1 MTSLTTK
8 IEARLSQIVRA
19 SHGRLVAIL
28 ASRTR
33 DIAAAED
40 AVSEAYRMALE
51 KWPLDGLPQNPEG
64 WLMIVARNRLSDRA
78 KSHFNKYSTS
88 LFDENGEAMEI
99 AVPANQENAEIPDE
113 RLKLMF
119 ACAHPAIDE
128 AVRAPLI
135 LQTVLG
141 LEAAEIAKLFLVP
154 SATMAQRLVR
164 AKTKIRD
171 AGIPFSIPD
180 KAHWPE
186 RLEAVLEAI
195 YGAYSAGLDDVADV
209 TQDRGVEALHLA
221 DLLSVLLPEEAEALG
236 LAALICFSASRA
248 DAKIDAD
255 GRFVPLDAQD
265 PLLWNSKLI
274 SRGAHCLSR
283 AEQLRLIGRFQLEAA
298 IQSVHSDRRRSGIT
312 NWQAIARLYEGLVAL
327 YPTSGVMV
335 ARAYAVS
342 KIAGAKAGL
351 KALYQV
357 PADILAEFQPAQ
369 ACLAALLA
377 EAGDVAGAVQAYV
390 KAISLSNDE
399 QTRNY
404 LRTLLD
410 ALPRPRSVA

>member
-1 MTSLTTK
+1 LGDLNT
-8 IEARLSQIVRA
+8 IEARLSLIVRA

-28 ASRTR
+28 ASRSK

-40 AVSEAYRMALE
+40 AVSEAYRTALE
-51 KWPLDGLPQNPEG
+51 KWPVDGLPQNPEG
-64 WLMIVARNRLSDRA
+64 WLMTVARNRLADRA
-78 KSHFNKYSTS
+78 KSAFNRTTS
-88 LFDENGEAMEI
+88 SLHDENGEAMEI
-99 AVPANQENAEIPDE
+99 AVPANQETDEIPDS

-128 AVRAPLI
+128 TVRAPLI

-141 LEAAEIAKLFLVP
+141 LEAAEIARLFLVP
-154 SATMAQRLVR
+154 TATMAQRLVR

-195 YGAYSAGLDDVADV
+195 YGAYSAGLDDIADV
-209 TQDRGVEALHLA
+209 TEDRGVEALHLA
-221 DLLSVLLPEEAEALG
+221 DLLAVLLPEEAEALG

-248 DAKIDAD
+248 DAKTDAN
-255 GRFVPLDAQD
+255 GNFVPLDMQD
-265 PLLWNSKLI
+265 PSRWNSKLI
-274 SRGAHCLSR
+274 AHGAHCLSR

-298 IQSVHSDRRRSGIT
+298 IQSVHSDRRRTGVT
-312 NWQAIARLYEGLVAL
+312 NWLAIARLYEGLVTL

-342 KIAGAKAGL
+342 KIAGPKAGL
-351 KALYQV
+351 KALHLIPIDV
-357 PADILAEFQPAQ
+357 LAEFQPAQ
-369 ACLAALLA
+369 ACLAALLD
-377 EAGDVAGAVQAYV
+377 EAGDVPGAVQAYV

-404 LRTLLD
+404 LRGRLD
-410 ALPRPRSVA
+410 ALPKVHSAA

>member
-1 MTSLTTK
+1 
-8 IEARLSQIVRA
+8 
-19 SHGRLVAIL
+19 VAVL
-28 ASRTR
+28 ASRNR

-40 AVSEAYRMALE
+40 AVAEAYRTALE
-51 KWPLDGLPQNPEG
+51 KWPVDGLPQNPEG
-64 WLMIVARNRLSDRA
+64 WLMTVARNRLTDRF
-78 KSHFNKYSTS
+78 KSAFNKNSTS
-88 LFDENGEAMEI
+88 LHDQDGEAMEI
-99 AVPANQENAEIPDE
+99 AVPANQETDDVPDE

-119 ACAHPAIDE
+119 ACAHPAIDQTI
-128 AVRAPLI
+128 RAPLI
-135 LQTVLG
+135 MQTVLG
-141 LEAAEIAKLFLVP
+141 LEADDIAKLFLVP
-154 SATMAQRLVR
+154 TATMAQRLVR

-180 KAHWPE
+180 REHWPE

-195 YGAYSAGLDDVADV
+195 YGAYSAGLDDIADV
-209 TQDRGVEALHLA
+209 TEDRGVEALHLA
-221 DLLSVLLPEEAEALG
+221 DLLAVLLPEEAEALG

-248 DAKIDAD
+248 DAKTDTN
-255 GRFVPLDAQD
+255 GNFVPLDVQD
-265 PLLWNSKLI
+265 PALWNSKLI
-274 SRGAHCLSR
+274 ARGAHNLSR

-327 YPTSGVMV
+327 YPTSGIMV

-342 KIAGAKAGL
+342 KTAGAKAGL
-351 KALYQV
+351 KALHLI

-369 ACLAALLA
+369 ACLAALLN
-377 EAGDVAGAVQAYV
+377 EAGDVAGAVKAYV
-390 KAISLSNDE
+390 NAISLSDDE

-404 LRTLLD
+404 LRSKLD

>member
-1 MTSLTTK
+1 VTNPTQQ

-19 SHGRLVAIL
+19 SHGRLVAVL
-28 ASRTR
+28 ASRSR

-40 AVSEAYRMALE
+40 AVSEAYRTALE
-51 KWPLDGLPQNPEG
+51 KWPTDGLPQNPEG
-64 WLMIVARNRLSDRA
+64 WLMTVARNRMADKA
-78 KSHFNKYSTS
+78 KSAFNRTS
-88 LFDENGEAMEI
+88 DSLHDENGEAMEI
-99 AVPANQENAEIPDE
+99 AVPANQETDEIPDE

-135 LQTVLG
+135 MQTILG
-141 LEAAEIAKLFLVP
+141 LEAADIARLFLVP
-154 SATMAQRLVR
+154 SATMSQRLVR

-195 YGAYSAGLDDVADV
+195 YGAYSAGLDDIADV
-209 TQDRGVEALHLA
+209 TEDPGVEALHLA
-221 DLLSVLLPEEAEALG
+221 DLLAVLLPEEAEALG

-248 DAKIDAD
+248 DAKTDPH
-255 GRFVPLDAQD
+255 GNFVPLDAQD
-265 PLLWNSKLI
+265 PALWNSSLI
-274 SRGAHCLSR
+274 SRGAQCLSR
-283 AEQLRLIGRFQLEAA
+283 AEKLRLMGRFQLEAA
-298 IQSVHSDRRRSGIT
+298 IQSIHSDRRRSGIT
-312 NWQAIARLYEGLVAL
+312 NWKAIAQLYEGLVAL

-342 KIAGAKAGL
+342 KTAGPKAGL
-351 KALYQV
+351 KALRLI
-357 PADILAEFQPAQ
+357 PADVLAEFQPAQ

-390 KAISLSNDE
+390 KAISMSSDE

-404 LRTLLD
+404 LRSKLD

>member
-1 MTSLTTK
+1 MTQTTRT

-19 SHGRLVAIL
+19 SHGRLVAVL
-28 ASRTR
+28 ASRSR

-40 AVSEAYRMALE
+40 CVAEAYRLALE
-51 KWPLDGLPQNPEG
+51 KWPIIGLPDNPEG
-64 WLMIVARNRLSDRA
+64 WLMTVARNRMADRQ
-78 KSHFNKYSTS
+78 KSHFNRTSTS
-88 LFDENGEAMEI
+88 LHDDNGEVMEI
-99 AVPANQENAEIPDE
+99 AVPANQETENVPDE

-128 AVRAPLI
+128 TIRAPLI
-135 LQTVLG
+135 MQTVLG
-141 LEAAEIAKLFLVP
+141 MEAAEIAKLFLVP
-154 SATMAQRLVR
+154 TATMAQRLVR

-180 KAHWPE
+180 RTLWPE

-195 YGAYSAGLDDVADV
+195 YGAYSAGLDDIAEV
-209 TQDRGVEALHLA
+209 TEDRGVEALFLA
-221 DLLSVLLPEEAEALG
+221 DLLAVLLPEEAEALG

-248 DAKIDAD
+248 EAKLDAK
-255 GRFVPLDAQD
+255 GNFVPLDAQD
-265 PLLWNSKLI
+265 PALWNSHFI
-274 SRGAHCLSR
+274 ARGAQCLSR
-283 AEQLRLIGRFQLEAA
+283 AETLRAIGRFQLEAA

-342 KIAGAKAGL
+342 KNAGAKAGL
-351 KALYQV
+351 KALHQI

-377 EAGDVAGAVQAYV
+377 EAGDVAGAVAAYV
-390 KAISLSNDE
+390 KAISLSQDE

-404 LRTLLD
+404 LRSLLD

>member
-1 MTSLTTK
+1 MIN
-8 IEARLSQIVRA
+8 IEARLSEIVRA
-19 SHGRLVAIL
+19 SHGRLVAVL
-28 ASRTR
+28 ASRNR

-40 AVSEAYRMALE
+40 AVSEAYRTALE
-51 KWPLDGLPQNPEG
+51 KWPIEGLPQNPEG
-64 WLMIVARNRLSDRA
+64 WLMTVARNRLTDRA
-78 KSHFNKYSTS
+78 KSHFNKTSTS
-88 LFDENGEAMEI
+88 LHDENGEAMEI
-99 AVPANQENAEIPDE
+99 AVPANQETDEIPDE

-135 LQTVLG
+135 MQTVLG
-141 LEAAEIAKLFLVP
+141 LEAADIAKLFLVP
-154 SATMAQRLVR
+154 PATMAQRLVR

-180 KAHWPE
+180 KAHWSE

-195 YGAYSAGLDDVADV
+195 YGAYSAGLDDIADV
-209 TQDRGVEALHLA
+209 TEDRGVEALHLA
-221 DLLSVLLPEEAEALG
+221 DLLAVLLPEEAEALG

-248 DAKIDAD
+248 DAKTDAN
-255 GRFVPLDAQD
+255 GNFVPLDAQD
-265 PLLWNSKLI
+265 PALWNSHLI
-274 SRGAHCLSR
+274 SRGAQCLSR
-283 AEQLRLIGRFQLEAA
+283 AEKQRLIGRFQLEAA

-312 NWQAIARLYEGLVAL
+312 NWKAIARLYEGLVAL

-342 KIAGAKAGL
+342 KVAGAKAGL
-351 KALYQV
+351 KALKQI

-369 ACLAALLA
+369 ACMAALLA

-390 KAISLSNDE
+390 KAISLSTDE

-404 LRTLLD
+404 LRGMLD

>member
-1 MTSLTTK
+1 
-8 IEARLSQIVRA
+8 
-19 SHGRLVAIL
+19 VAVL
-28 ASRTR
+28 ASRNR

-40 AVSEAYRMALE
+40 AVAEAYRTALE
-51 KWPLDGLPQNPEG
+51 KWPVDGLPQNPEG
-64 WLMIVARNRLSDRA
+64 WLMTVARNRLTDRA
-78 KSHFNKYSTS
+78 KSHFNKTSTS
-88 LFDENGEAMEI
+88 LHDDDGEAMEI
-99 AVPANQENAEIPDE
+99 AVPANQETDDVPDE

-119 ACAHPAIDE
+119 ACAHPAIDQTI
-128 AVRAPLI
+128 RAPLI
-135 LQTVLG
+135 MQTVLG
-141 LEAAEIAKLFLVP
+141 LEADDIARLFLVP
-154 SATMAQRLVR
+154 TATMAQRLVR

-180 KAHWPE
+180 REHWPE

-195 YGAYSAGLDDVADV
+195 YGAYSAGLDDIADV
-209 TQDRGVEALHLA
+209 TEDRGVEALHLA
-221 DLLSVLLPEEAEALG
+221 DLLAVLLPEEAEALG

-248 DAKIDAD
+248 EAKTD
-255 GRFVPLDAQD
+255 GNGNFVPLDRQD
-265 PLLWNSKLI
+265 PALWNSKLI
-274 SRGAHCLSR
+274 ARGALCLSR

-327 YPTSGVMV
+327 YPTSGIMV

-342 KIAGAKAGL
+342 KTAGAKAGL
-351 KALYQV
+351 KALHLI

-369 ACLAALLA
+369 ACLAALLN
-377 EAGDVAGAVQAYV
+377 EAGDMAGAVKAYV
-390 KAISLSNDE
+390 KAISLSDDE

-404 LRTLLD
+404 LRSKLD

>member
-1 MTSLTTK
+1 M
-8 IEARLSQIVRA
+8 AV
-19 SHGRLVAIL
+19 L
-28 ASRTR
+28 ASRSR

-40 AVSEAYRMALE
+40 CVAEAYRLAFE
-51 KWPLDGLPQNPEG
+51 KWPVIGLPDNPEG
-64 WLMIVARNRLSDRA
+64 WLMTVARNKMTDRQ
-78 KSHFNKYSTS
+78 KSHFNRTSTS
-88 LFDENGEAMEI
+88 LHDIQDGLENGGAMEI
-99 AVPANQENAEIPDE
+99 AVPANQETDTVPDE

-128 AVRAPLI
+128 TIRAPLI
-135 LQTVLG
+135 MQTVLG
-141 LEAAEIAKLFLVP
+141 LEAADIARLFLVP
-154 SATMAQRLVR
+154 TATMAQRLVR

-180 KAHWPE
+180 RTLWPE

-195 YGAYSAGLDDVADV
+195 YGAYSAGLDDVAEV
-209 TQDRGVEALHLA
+209 TEDRGVEALFLA
-221 DLLSVLLPEEAEALG
+221 DLLAVLLPEEAEALG

-248 DAKIDAD
+248 DAKLDAK
-255 GRFVPLDAQD
+255 GHFVPLDAQN
-265 PLLWNSKLI
+265 PALWNSHFI
-274 SRGAHCLSR
+274 ARGAQCLSR
-283 AEQLRLIGRFQLEAA
+283 AETLRSIGRFQLEAA

-342 KIAGAKAGL
+342 KVAGAKAGL
-351 KALYQV
+351 KALAQI

-377 EAGDVAGAVQAYV
+377 ETGDVAGAVAAYV
-390 KAISLSNDE
+390 KAISLSQDE

-404 LRTLLD
+404 LRSLLD

>member
-1 MTSLTTK
+1 M
-8 IEARLSQIVRA
+8 
-19 SHGRLVAIL
+19 L
-28 ASRTR
+28 ASRSR

-40 AVSEAYRMALE
+40 AVSDAYRTALE
-51 KWPLDGLPQNPEG
+51 KWSVDGLPQNPEG
-64 WLMIVARNRLSDRA
+64 WLMTVARNRMTDRH
-78 KSHFNKYSTS
+78 KSHFNRTSTS
-88 LFDENGEAMEI
+88 LYDENGEAMEI
-99 AVPANQENAEIPDE
+99 AVPANQETDDVPDE

-128 AVRAPLI
+128 TIRAPLI
-135 LQTVLG
+135 MQTVLG
-141 LEAAEIAKLFLVP
+141 LEAADIARLFLVP

-180 KAHWPE
+180 KERWPE

-195 YGAYSAGLDDVADV
+195 YGAYSAGLDDIADV
-209 TQDRGVEALHLA
+209 TEDRGVEALHLA
-221 DLLSVLLPEEAEALG
+221 DLLAVLLPEEAEALG

-248 DAKIDAD
+248 DAKTDTN
-255 GRFVPLDAQD
+255 GNFVPLDVQD
-265 PLLWNSKLI
+265 PALWNSQFI
-274 SRGAHCLSR
+274 ARGAQCLSR

-298 IQSVHSDRRRSGIT
+298 IQSVHTDRRRSGVT

-351 KALYQV
+351 IALRQIPV
-357 PADILAEFQPAQ
+357 DILAEFQPAQ

-404 LRTLLD
+404 LRTRLD